1 MNYSLCKFFKIVLR
15 VRNGVITKLI
25 MINGN
30 WEQVENMSDV
40 IRIVSENISY
50 EFANEVEKIYRNLI
64 EEYYYEHEQNMIHQ
78 ISKQMTK

>member
-1 MNYSLCKFFKIVLR
+1 
-15 VRNGVITKLI
+15 

-30 WEQVENMSDV
+30 WEQVEDMSDV

>member
-1 MNYSLCKFFKIVLR
+1 M
-15 VRNGVITKLI
+15 I
-25 MINGN
+25 MINGI
-30 WEQVENMSDV
+30 WEQVKDMSDI

-64 EEYYYEHEQNMIHQ
+64 EEYYYEHGQNMIHQ